1 MNFLCQKCNKQK
13 AAVHIMDTFPEKRER
28 HLCEDCAEQEGV
40 IYKKSD
46 ETTNE
51 LLQEFLSQQKTSTS
65 KKVTVEDAVCDE
77 CGTTIRDFQAKGQL
91 GCPHCYHSLRRVIM
105 PLIQRAHEGA
115 DQHVGKVPVRADEQ
129 VRKQTDLLRLR
140 RELKDAVD
148 QENYEL
154 AARLR
159 DEIQSLESA

>member
-1 MNFLCQKCNKQK
+1 MNFLCQKCNKRK

-28 HLCEDCAEQEGV
+28 HLCEECAVADGV
-40 IYKKSD
+40 IYKKTE

-51 LLQEFLSQQKTSTS
+51 LLQEFLSQQKQAA
-65 KKVTVEDAVCDE
+65 KQGVIEDLACEE
-77 CGTTIRDFQAKGQL
+77 CGLSLRDFQAKGQL
-91 GCPHCYHSLRRVIM
+91 GCSQCYLSFRRILM

-115 DQHVGKVPVRADEQ
+115 DQHVGKVPSKVDRR

-140 RELKDAVD
+140 RELKDAVE

-154 AARLR
+154 AAKLR
-159 DEIQSLESA
+159 DRIESLESA